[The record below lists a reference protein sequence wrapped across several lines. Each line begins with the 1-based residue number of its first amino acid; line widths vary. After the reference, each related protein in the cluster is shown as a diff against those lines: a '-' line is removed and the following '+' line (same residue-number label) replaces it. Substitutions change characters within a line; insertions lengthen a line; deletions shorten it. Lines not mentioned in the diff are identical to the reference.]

1 MDSNEIMDFHK
12 LDGIQIMR
20 NFNLEVLKREEEPE
34 LEDIIIEQQNF
45 NTMISEMPIETRE
58 IIANLLERNFKLEEE
73 NEELKTNMDIAFKY
87 FNQYIDNQ
95 KLLGVEKN

>member
-87 FNQYIDNQ
+87 FNKYIDNQ